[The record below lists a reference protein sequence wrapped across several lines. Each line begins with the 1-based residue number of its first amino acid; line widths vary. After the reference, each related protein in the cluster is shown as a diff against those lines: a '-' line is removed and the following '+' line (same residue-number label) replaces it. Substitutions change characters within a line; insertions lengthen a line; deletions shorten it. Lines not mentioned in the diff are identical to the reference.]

1 MINEQIAA
9 EELILRDHLAID
21 RTKLANERTLL
32 AYLRTALM
40 LMVAG
45 ATAERVMGGSMT
57 VIVTGWSMIVFGVV
71 VAAFGTWRFVAMKQ
85 KLGRR
90 NQTAR
95 QLQKSIDAGHS

>member
-1 MINEQIAA
+1 MNEEQYTI

-45 ATAERVMGGSMT
+45 ATAERVMGGSIT
-57 VIVTGWSMIVFGVV
+57 VIVTGWSFIVFG
-71 VAAFGTWRFVAMKQ
+71 AAIAVFGSWRFVVMKQ
-85 KLGRR
+85 KIGRR
-90 NQTAR
+90 NQTVK
-95 QLQKSIDAGHS
+95 QLQKSVDAGRY

>member
-1 MINEQIAA
+1 MIDEQLAA

-57 VIVTGWSMIVFGVV
+57 VIVTGWSFIVIGVA
-71 VAAFGTWRFVAMKQ
+71 VAALGSWRFMAMKQ
-85 KLGRR
+85 KIGRR
-90 NQTAR
+90 NRTAK
-95 QLQKSIDAGHS
+95 QLQNAVDADRP

>member
-1 MINEQIAA
+1 MIDEQIAA

-45 ATAERVMGGSMT
+45 ATAERVMGGSMA
-57 VIVTGWSMIVFGVV
+57 VIVTGWSMFVFGAA

-85 KLGRR
+85 KVDRR
-90 NQTAR
+90 NRAAR
-95 QLQKSIDAGHS
+95 QLQKSVDAGRS

>member
-1 MINEQIAA
+1 MINDQIAA

-45 ATAERVMGGSMT
+45 ATAERVMGGSMAI
-57 VIVTGWSMIVFGVV
+57 VVTGWSMIVFGVA
-71 VAAFGTWRFVAMKQ
+71 VAGFGTWRFVAMKQ
-85 KLGRR
+85 KIDRR

-95 QLQKSIDAGHS
+95 RLQKSVDADRA